1 MKEGREINYTIR
13 LGLKSKR
20 RAEPEQ
26 ADEEDGE
33 EGTKTEDFDTYEKT
47 EDFDT
52 FETEKNPLKEEREED
67 KEQTMSSRS
76 DSEIAKGPPKE
87 NKIEIDAQEMEKNPP
102 KEEKKP
108 LKKQYDNRSD
118 SEIAIDPPKEYS
130 KDLKNLRSL
139 WKELKKEIGTVE
151 ATWSSFKKKIDK
163 IIVSRIYHHW
173 KQGDTVDTGNKEQRT
188 KGGQGKKGAQGTKGV
203 QGTKGAHGTKG
214 ANKKLS
220 HHIDQI

>member
-26 ADEEDGE
+26 ADEE

-52 FETEKNPLKEEREED
+52 FETEKNPLKEERKKD
-67 KEQTMSSRS
+67 KEQKMSSRS
-76 DSEIAKGPPKE
+76 ESEIAKGPPKE
-87 NKIEIDAQEMEKNPP
+87 NKIEIDAQEIEKNPP

-108 LKKQYDNRSD
+108 LKKRTESHDNRSD

-130 KDLKNLRSL
+130 KELQNLRSL

-163 IIVSRIYHHW
+163 IIVSRIYHLW

-188 KGGQGKKGAQGTKGV
+188 KGG

>member
-13 LGLKSKR
+13 LGLPSKR

-47 EDFDT
+47 EGFDT
-52 FETEKNPLKEEREED
+52 FETEKNPLKEERKED

-108 LKKQYDNRSD
+108 LKKRTGSYDNRSVTTLNMSD
-118 SEIAIDPPKEYS
+118 ISEIAIDPPKEYS

-163 IIVSRIYHHW
+163 IIVSRIYHFW

-188 KGGQGKKGAQGTKGV
+188 KGGQG
-203 QGTKGAHGTKG
+203 TKGAHGTKG
-214 ANKKLS
+214 ATKKLS

>member
-13 LGLKSKR
+13 LGLPSKR

-52 FETEKNPLKEEREED
+52 FETEKIPLKEERKED

-108 LKKQYDNRSD
+108 LKKRTESHDNRSD

-188 KGGQGKKGAQGTKGV
+188 KGGQG
-203 QGTKGAHGTKG
+203 TKGAHGTKG
-214 ANKKLS
+214 ATKKLS

>member
-1 MKEGREINYTIR
+1 
-13 LGLKSKR
+13 
-20 RAEPEQ
+20 
-26 ADEEDGE
+26 
-33 EGTKTEDFDTYEKT
+33 
-47 EDFDT
+47 
-52 FETEKNPLKEEREED
+52 
-67 KEQTMSSRS
+67 MSSRS

-108 LKKQYDNRSD
+108 LKKLTESHDNRSVATLNMSD
-118 SEIAIDPPKEYS
+118 ISEIAIDPPKEYS

-188 KGGQGKKGAQGTKGV
+188 KG
-203 QGTKGAHGTKG
+203 AHGTKG